1 MLRAVK
7 CITRSLMPTIFT
19 AGGMSMSQKI
29 NPRTAW
35 EPYRPSDA
43 SPWNLQKVGHL
54 YRRAAFG
61 ASWSELQAGLRD
73 GPERAVSALLQ
84 GNADPAGDELWATMS
99 QSIAN
104 ANTGDNLSALWL
116 YRMLYSRHPL
126 REKLTLFWHNH
137 FATSNIKVRNA
148 GFMLGQYELMRRHA
162 QGSFR
167 TLLTDMSRDP
177 AMMIWLDTVQ
187 SQRRQPNE
195 NYARELMELFSLGV
209 TNARRPGQRN
219 YTEDDIRQAARAF
232 TGLRIADGR
241 AVFRA
246 AEHDDGEK
254 SVLGQRGRWGA
265 DDIVRICLEQ
275 ESAPYF
281 IVRKLLRFLVSDTLE
296 LTPEL
301 LEPLALEFRREWNF
315 GSLVERVLRSNLF
328 FSAAAYRAKI
338 KSPIDYVLGIVR
350 ALEGHQPGDASQ
362 GGVGTVELARTLE
375 GLGQRLF
382 FPPSVAGWDGGRAWL
397 NGQTFLLRQNLALA
411 LTSTT
416 DARFGRHLDPAA
428 LLRRH
433 GANADARRLTLLLD
447 LLLQGDVP
455 AAVRTR
461 LTQYTADGGPR
472 NLPVY
477 WTADDI
483 ANHGTRTLCHLILCL
498 PEFQLM

>member
-1 MLRAVK
+1 MAGYML
-7 CITRSLMPTIFT
+7 
-19 AGGMSMSQKI
+19 MSQPI
-29 NPRTAW
+29 DPRTAW
-35 EPYRPSDA
+35 QPYRPSDA
-43 SPWNLQKVGHL
+43 SPWDLRKVGHL
-54 YRRAAFG
+54 YRRTAFG
-61 ASWSELQAGLRD
+61 ASWGELQAALRD
-73 GPERAVSALLQ
+73 GPERTITALLQ
-84 GNADPAGDELWATMS
+84 GRADAAGDDLWATMS
-99 QSIAN
+99 RSVADSN
-104 ANTGDNLSALWL
+104 AGDNLSALWL
-116 YRMLYSRHPL
+116 YRMLYSQHPL

-137 FATSNIKVRNA
+137 FATSNTKVRNA
-148 GFMLGQYELMRRHA
+148 GYMLGQYELMRRHA

-167 TLLTDMSRDP
+167 TLLTEMSRDP
-177 AMMIWLDTVQ
+177 AMMVWLDTVQ
-187 SQRRQPNE
+187 SQRRAPNE

-232 TGLRIADGR
+232 TGLRVENGR

-246 AEHDDGEK
+246 ADHDDSEK
-254 SVLGQRGRWGA
+254 SVLGQRGRFGA

-296 LTPEL
+296 LSPEL
-301 LEPLALEFRREWNF
+301 LEPLAVEFRRDWNF
-315 GSLVERVLRSNLF
+315 GELVERVLRSNLF
-328 FSAAAYRAKI
+328 FSASAYRAKI

-350 ALEGHQPGDASQ
+350 ALEGQLASDAGQ
-362 GGVGTVELARTLE
+362 GGIGTVELARTLE

-416 DARFGRHLDPAA
+416 DSRFGRRLDPAT

-433 GANADARRLTLLLD
+433 GENDDARRLGLLLD
-447 LLLQGDVP
+447 LFLQGDVP
-455 AAVRTR
+455 TAARER
-461 LTQYTADGGPR
+461 LTQYAGAAEPR
-472 NLPVY
+472 NLPVF
-477 WTADDI
+477 WTPDDI
-483 ANHGTRTLCHLILCL
+483 ANHGTRTLCHLVLCL